1 MNTVYSEQ
9 PLFQF
14 RNVGVTI
21 DDVPRLRDL
30 SFSAFR
36 GEFVLLHG
44 GTGSGKTLVLE
55 LLSGLRKP
63 TSGEVIVAGD
73 RINDYNDLER
83 RSLRRSMGIMM
94 QGGLLLEDRSVL
106 ENVLVPAIVA
116 EESFR
121 EARARA
127 RIALDKCGLSAFS
140 AFRPHELSAGQ
151 RQLAMLAR
159 AVVNRPALILADE
172 PAAHLDDRNAQALID
187 LLGIFAQA
195 GVTVF
200 VASHRVLRPRNIKV
214 RIIDLDAKRGDE

>member
-1 MNTVYSEQ
+1 MYSEP
-9 PLFQF
+9 PLFEF
-14 RNVGVTI
+14 RQVGVSI
-21 DDVPRLRDL
+21 DDVVRLENL

-44 GTGSGKTLVLE
+44 ATGSGKTLVLE
-55 LLSGLRKP
+55 MLSGLRKP
-63 TSGEVIVAGD
+63 TEGEVIVAGD
-73 RINDYNDLER
+73 RINDYNELER
-83 RSLRRSMGIMM
+83 RSLRRSMGLLM

-106 ENVLVPAIVA
+106 ENVLIPAVVA

-127 RIALDKCGLSAFS
+127 RIALEKCGLA
-140 AFRPHELSAGQ
+140 ALADLRPHELSAGQ

-172 PAAHLDDRNAQALID
+172 PAAQLDDRNAQTLID
-187 LLGIFAQA
+187 LLGMFAQA

-200 VASHRVLRPRNIKV
+200 LASHRIPRPRNVKV
-214 RIIDLDAKRGDE
+214 RVIELDAAARRE

>member
-1 MNTVYSEQ
+1 MYSEP
-9 PLFQF
+9 PLFEF
-14 RNVGVTI
+14 RQVGVSI
-21 DDVPRLRDL
+21 DDVVRLENL

-44 GTGSGKTLVLE
+44 ATGSGKTLVLE
-55 LLSGLRKP
+55 MLSGLRKP
-63 TSGEVIVAGD
+63 TEGEVIVAGD
-73 RINDYNDLER
+73 RINDYNELER
-83 RSLRRSMGIMM
+83 RSLRRSMGLLM

-106 ENVLVPAIVA
+106 ENVLIPAVVA

-127 RIALDKCGLSAFS
+127 RIALEKCGLA
-140 AFRPHELSAGQ
+140 ALADLRPHELSAGQ

-172 PAAHLDDRNAQALID
+172 PAAQLDDRNAQTLID
-187 LLGIFAQA
+187 LLGMFAQA

-200 VASHRVLRPRNIKV
+200 LASHQIPRPRNVKV
-214 RIIDLDAKRGDE
+214 RVIELDAAARRE

>member
-1 MNTVYSEQ
+1 MYSEP
-9 PLFQF
+9 PLFEF
-14 RNVGVTI
+14 RQVGVSI
-21 DDVPRLRDL
+21 DNVVRLENL

-44 GTGSGKTLVLE
+44 ATGSGKTLVLE
-55 LLSGLRKP
+55 MLSGLRKP
-63 TSGEVIVAGD
+63 TEGEVIVAGD
-73 RINDYNDLER
+73 RINDYNELER
-83 RSLRRSMGIMM
+83 RSLRRSMGLLM

-106 ENVLVPAIVA
+106 ENVLIPAVVA

-127 RIALDKCGLSAFS
+127 RIALEKCGLA
-140 AFRPHELSAGQ
+140 ALADLRPHELSAGQ

-172 PAAHLDDRNAQALID
+172 PAAQLDDRNAQTLID
-187 LLGIFAQA
+187 LLGMFAQA

-200 VASHRVLRPRNIKV
+200 LASHRIPRPRNVKV
-214 RIIDLDAKRGDE
+214 RVIELDAAARRE

>member
-1 MNTVYSEQ
+1 MYSEP
-9 PLFQF
+9 PLFEF
-14 RNVGVTI
+14 RQVGVSI
-21 DDVPRLRDL
+21 DDVVRLENL

-44 GTGSGKTLVLE
+44 ATGSGKTLVLE
-55 LLSGLRKP
+55 MLSGLRKP
-63 TSGEVIVAGD
+63 TEGEVIVAGD
-73 RINDYNDLER
+73 RINDYNELER
-83 RSLRRSMGIMM
+83 RSLRRSMGLLM

-106 ENVLVPAIVA
+106 ENVLIPAVVA

-127 RIALDKCGLSAFS
+127 RIALEKCELA
-140 AFRPHELSAGQ
+140 ALADLRPHELSAGQ

-172 PAAHLDDRNAQALID
+172 PAAQLDDRNAQTLID
-187 LLGIFAQA
+187 LLGMFAQA

-200 VASHRVLRPRNIKV
+200 LASHRIPRPRNVKV
-214 RIIDLDAKRGDE
+214 RVIELDAAARRE

>member
-1 MNTVYSEQ
+1 MYSEP
-9 PLFQF
+9 PLFEF
-14 RNVGVTI
+14 RQVGVSI
-21 DDVPRLRDL
+21 DDVVRLENL

-44 GTGSGKTLVLE
+44 ATGSGKTLVLE
-55 LLSGLRKP
+55 MLSGLRKP
-63 TSGEVIVAGD
+63 TEGEVIVAGD
-73 RINDYNDLER
+73 RINDYNELER
-83 RSLRRSMGIMM
+83 RSLRRSMGLLM

-106 ENVLVPAIVA
+106 ENVLIPAVVA

-127 RIALDKCGLSAFS
+127 RIALEKCGLA
-140 AFRPHELSAGQ
+140 ALAELRPHELSAGQ

-172 PAAHLDDRNAQALID
+172 PAAQLDDRNAQTLID
-187 LLGIFAQA
+187 LLGMFAQA

-200 VASHRVLRPRNIKV
+200 LASHRIPRPRNVKV
-214 RIIDLDAKRGDE
+214 RVIELDAAARRE

>member
-1 MNTVYSEQ
+1 MYSEP
-9 PLFQF
+9 PLFEF
-14 RNVGVTI
+14 RQVGVSI
-21 DDVPRLRDL
+21 DDVVRLENL

-44 GTGSGKTLVLE
+44 ATGSGKTLVLE
-55 LLSGLRKP
+55 MLSGLRKP
-63 TSGEVIVAGD
+63 TEGEVIVAGD
-73 RINDYNDLER
+73 RINDYNELER
-83 RSLRRSMGIMM
+83 RSLRRSMGLLM

-106 ENVLVPAIVA
+106 ENVLIPAVVA

-127 RIALDKCGLSAFS
+127 RIALEKCGLA
-140 AFRPHELSAGQ
+140 ALADLRPHELSAGQ

-172 PAAHLDDRNAQALID
+172 PAAQLDDRNAQTLID
-187 LLGIFAQA
+187 LLGMFAQA

-200 VASHRVLRPRNIKV
+200 LASHRIPRPRNVKV
-214 RIIDLDAKRGDE
+214 RVIELDAAARRK

>member
-1 MNTVYSEQ
+1 MYSEP
-9 PLFQF
+9 PLFEF
-14 RNVGVTI
+14 RQVGVSI
-21 DDVPRLRDL
+21 DDVVRLENL

-44 GTGSGKTLVLE
+44 ATGSGKTLVLE
-55 LLSGLRKP
+55 MLSGLRKP
-63 TSGEVIVAGD
+63 TEGEVIVAGD
-73 RINDYNDLER
+73 RINDYNELER
-83 RSLRRSMGIMM
+83 RSLRRSMGLLM

-106 ENVLVPAIVA
+106 ENVLIPAVVA

-127 RIALDKCGLSAFS
+127 RIALEKCGLA
-140 AFRPHELSAGQ
+140 ALADLRPHELSAGQ

-172 PAAHLDDRNAQALID
+172 PAAQLDDQNAQTLTD
-187 LLGIFAQA
+187 LLGMFAQA

-200 VASHRVLRPRNIKV
+200 LASHRIPRPRNVKV
-214 RIIDLDAKRGDE
+214 RVIELDAAARRE